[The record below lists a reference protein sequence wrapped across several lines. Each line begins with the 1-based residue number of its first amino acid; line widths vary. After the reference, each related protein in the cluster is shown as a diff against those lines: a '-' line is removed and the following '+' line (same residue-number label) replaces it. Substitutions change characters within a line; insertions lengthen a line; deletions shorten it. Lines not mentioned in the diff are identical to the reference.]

1 MFVMFSM
8 PGNSLVQCSIFW
20 HFIFLMP
27 GLVDFVTHDH
37 YDLSVKRFTLQGALK
52 NSDWIDS
59 LKEFIANG
67 SQHIFIYCFQ
77 RMLETLNDFQA
88 SVF

>member
-1 MFVMFSM
+1 MFVMNYVPFD
-8 PGNSLVQCSIFW
+8 SLFECGIFW
-20 HFIFLMP
+20 HLVFLMP

-67 SQHIFIYCFQ
+67 SQYIFIH
-77 RMLETLNDFQA
+77 
-88 SVF
+88 